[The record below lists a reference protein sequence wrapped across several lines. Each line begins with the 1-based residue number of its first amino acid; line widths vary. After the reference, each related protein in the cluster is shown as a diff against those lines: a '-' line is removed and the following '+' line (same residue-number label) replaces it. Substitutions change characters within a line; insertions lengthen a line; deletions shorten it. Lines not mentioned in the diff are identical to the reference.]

1 MALTAVALASLR
13 KEGPLQNDT
22 PEIGVNSLLEEARR
36 HNTGNLHDNRRDTLK
51 SKIAEKQTARHTPAN
66 FIYIHTRN
74 HTNMPALDAHVA
86 RVLDRQQPT
95 DSDDEDALI
104 AELEDEESDNAA
116 FAAMREQRIQQLH
129 AELNRAKIQREAS
142 YGTYQEIKDEKQLMD
157 ITTSSKYCVV
167 HFMKPDFNRCRIMDE
182 KLKPIAEKHY
192 ETRIMSINVENAAFL
207 VVKLGVQVLPC
218 VISFIDGVGVDR
230 IIGFEG
236 LGRKPDSFKLAELED
251 RLLACGVLTRAK
263 MTEGDE
269 RIRQKAVKAA
279 EDNDDDEWD

>member
-1 MALTAVALASLR
+1 MASLDR
-13 KEGPLQNDT
+13 
-22 PEIGVNSLLEEARR
+22 
-36 HNTGNLHDNRRDTLK
+36 
-51 SKIAEKQTARHTPAN
+51 
-66 FIYIHTRN
+66 
-74 HTNMPALDAHVA
+74 HVA
-86 RVLDRQQPT
+86 RVLDRHQPA

-104 AELEDEESDNAA
+104 AELEADDDTA
-116 FAAMREQRIQQLH
+116 FSALREKRLEQLH
-129 AELNRAKIQREAS
+129 VEVSRAKLMQESS
-142 YGTYQEIKDEKQLMD
+142 YGTYREIKDEKEVLD
-157 ITTSSKYCVV
+157 LTTSCKLCVV

-236 LGRKPDSFKLAELED
+236 LGRKPDTFKLAELED

-269 RIRQKAVKAA
+269 RIRQKAVRAA